1 MTRNQAIEIARQ
13 RALNTRESHGY
24 LPVTEADAQTWM
36 PHEWVIDAILWA
48 TMQRDLAALQ
58 AVNPTRSREEVE
70 GDAYTLGMRYPQQ
83 AAQPVAP
90 SDTEWSIIHAL
101 VNCAMATESDA
112 AMHQID
118 RLAKHYGMKDKR
130 GQSLRAKLLRHEQ
143 LQHPR
148 RPFRLTPSEAAQ
160 PQHTAQPL
168 AKQLSRGQIGDIV
181 REHLRGLYYCGRV
194 WEAWSV
200 GTMSEDDFSPAE
212 ELDTADEIADSLWA
226 GMTQASWAAQPPAQ
240 PDKEHNHE

>member
-1 MTRNQAIEIARQ
+1 MSMHKKPLTPLEEEGLRKHGLAIGTPSQLSDVFRHGVAW
-13 RALNTRESHGY
+13 ALS
-24 LPVTEADAQTWM
+24 
-36 PHEWVIDAILWA
+36 
-48 TMQRDLAALQ
+48 
-58 AVNPTRSREEVE
+58 
-70 GDAYTLGMRYPQQ
+70 QQ

>member
-1 MTRNQAIEIARQ
+1 MTDALTKAAQAALDALDNAIDHLPKPYSTGCSNAATDL
-13 RALNTRESHGY
+13 RA
-24 LPVTEADAQTWM
+24 A
-36 PHEWVIDAILWA
+36 
-48 TMQRDLAALQ
+48 LAAQQ
-58 AVNPTRSREEVE
+58 APDLIPQDALFSCPQMGNSVTRV
-70 GDAYTLGMRYPQQ
+70 TQQ
-83 AAQPVAP
+83 AAQPVTTI
-90 SDTEWSIIHAL
+90 TECEACFTPD
-101 VNCAMATESDA
+101 VC
-112 AMHQID
+112 
-118 RLAKHYGMKDKR
+118 RLR
-130 GQSLRAKLLRHEQ
+130 GKCDHHSAEQ
-143 LQHPR
+143 LR
-148 RPFRLTPSEAAQ
+148 GAAQ
-160 PQHTAQPL
+160 PQQAKCSPTLTECPRCKNNISKCDGVAQQAAQPL

>member
-1 MTRNQAIEIARQ
+1 MSMHKKPITPLEEEGLRKHGLAIGTPSQLSDVFRHGVAW
-13 RALNTRESHGY
+13 ALS
-24 LPVTEADAQTWM
+24 
-36 PHEWVIDAILWA
+36 
-48 TMQRDLAALQ
+48 
-58 AVNPTRSREEVE
+58 
-70 GDAYTLGMRYPQQ
+70 QQ

-143 LQHPR
+143 MQHPR

>member
-1 MTRNQAIEIARQ
+1 MTDLRQAAQAVVSAWKAGELGLGIKEFS
-13 RALNTRESHGY
+13 AL
-24 LPVTEADAQTWM
+24 EAA
-36 PHEWVIDAILWA
+36 
-48 TMQRDLAALQ
+48 LAAQQ
-58 AVNPTRSREEVE
+58 ALGEIVVTHNQSGQIVAVTRQDEEGRILSVIAE
-70 GDAYTLGMRYPQQ
+70 SAQQ